1 MNFKILY
8 IYGGDK
14 IIFMVISQGIHAELG
29 PNSAREIIHRK
40 ALSAAGML
48 ANMT

>member
-1 MNFKILY
+1 MEVTRLFLWS
-8 IYGGDK
+8 
-14 IIFMVISQGIHAELG
+14 SQGTHAELG